1 IIRNYMN
8 ENLVTHDSIEDLLKS
23 IPQKNRDVIRKLVE
37 DLFISEAFMEPIKEY
52 ENANKNYSRNFFDVT
67 VSRRGD
73 ELVYPDLHENSI
85 SVPLLKVLQWI
96 KRDLSLTDS
105 YDEFKRKWDLE
116 NKKRIINYDE
126 LKKQK
131 DPDVERS
138 YRLLQERKTKLKKMF
153 SQDEVDAIPAPT
165 EEL

>member
-1 IIRNYMN
+1 MK
-8 ENLVTHDSIEDLLKS
+8 ENLVTHDSIEELLKS

-85 SVPLLKVLQWI
+85 SVPLLKVLEWI
-96 KRDLSLTDS
+96 KRDLSFTYS

-126 LKKQK
+126 LKKEK

>member
-1 IIRNYMN
+1 MN

-67 VSRRGD
+67 VRRRG
-73 ELVYPDLHENSI
+73 EEVVYPDLHENSI
-85 SVPLLKVLQWI
+85 SVPLFKVLEWI
-96 KRDLSLTDS
+96 KSDISLTDS

-126 LKKQK
+126 LKKEK
-131 DPDVERS
+131 DPDVERL
-138 YRLLQERKTKLKKMF
+138 YRLLQQRKTKLKKMF
-153 SQDEVDAIPAPT
+153 SQDEVDAIPVPT

>member
-1 IIRNYMN
+1 MN

-52 ENANKNYSRNFFDVT
+52 ENASKNYNRNFFDVT
-67 VSRRGD
+67 VRRRGE

-96 KRDLSLTDS
+96 KRDLPLTDS

-126 LKKQK
+126 LKKEKDQEK
-131 DPDVERS
+131 DPDLERS
-138 YRLLQERKTKLKKMF
+138 YRLLQERKAKLKKMF

>member
-1 IIRNYMN
+1 MN

-23 IPQKNRDVIRKLVE
+23 ISQKDRDVIRKLVE
-37 DLFISEAFMEPIKEY
+37 DLYISEAFMEPIKEY

-85 SVPLLKVLQWI
+85 SVPLLKVLEWI
-96 KRDLSLTDS
+96 KRDLSFTYS

-126 LKKQK
+126 LKKEK

-138 YRLLQERKTKLKKMF
+138 YRHLQERKTKLKKMF
-153 SQDEVDAIPAPT
+153 SQGEVDAIPAPT

>member
-1 IIRNYMN
+1 MN

-126 LKKQK
+126 LKKE

-138 YRLLQERKTKLKKMF
+138 YRLLQERKTRLKKMF

>member
-1 IIRNYMN
+1 MK
-8 ENLVTHDSIEDLLKS
+8 ENLVTHDSIEELLKS

-96 KRDLSLTDS
+96 KRDLSFTYS

-126 LKKQK
+126 LKKEK